1 MRKFRKIYWN
11 YDERRIS
18 QSETAGPPAAGGRLS
33 LADESESCAVYL
45 ALSSAMADRTG
56 V

>member
-18 QSETAGPPAAGGRLS
+18 QSETAGPSAAGG
-33 LADESESCAVYL
+33 
-45 ALSSAMADRTG
+45 
-56 V
+56 